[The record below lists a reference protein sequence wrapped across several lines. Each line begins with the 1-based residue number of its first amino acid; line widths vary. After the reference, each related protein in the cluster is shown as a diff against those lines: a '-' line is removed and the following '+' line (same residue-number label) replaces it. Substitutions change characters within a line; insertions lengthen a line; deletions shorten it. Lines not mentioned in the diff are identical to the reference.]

1 MKTASVYRMGW
12 MGMCLLCLMGWTVR
26 AMDETSRLAELDQ
39 FWTLVQ
45 STVRDGD
52 YERYA
57 GTCHSSGVLVSGIKG
72 ASYPLSQALARW
84 KPGFLETQSGKIKAG
99 VEFRFS
105 QRFGDETTAHE
116 TGIFHYW
123 TLKAD
128 GVRKDDYIHFESLL
142 LKEKGWRTLME
153 YQKSS
158 ATEDEWKKL
167 KH

>member
-1 MKTASVYRMGW
+1 MKSTYGLRVLWVSIV
-12 MGMCLLCLMGWTVR
+12 LLCCQALTVT

-39 FWTLVQ
+39 FWTVVQ
-45 STVRDGD
+45 SAVRDGD

-123 TLKAD
+123 TVNAD

-158 ATEDEWKKL
+158 ATESEWKKL